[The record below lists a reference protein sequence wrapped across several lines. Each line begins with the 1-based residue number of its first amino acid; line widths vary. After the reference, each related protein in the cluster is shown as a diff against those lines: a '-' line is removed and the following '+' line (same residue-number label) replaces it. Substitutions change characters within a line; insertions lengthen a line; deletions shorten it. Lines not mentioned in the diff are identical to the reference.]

1 MPFNRDVILSHRPS
15 NVDLHPRRGKCY
27 NKIIFL
33 DFLFF
38 QDATSAQEM
47 KHVVLGPRV
56 DQGHVLAF
64 PVPADRWFTRL
75 VDTPATEEISVD
87 VDFTLFSCSL
97 APGFHIAD
105 FKARKL
111 RNVLNRM

>member
-1 MPFNRDVILSHRPS
+1 MLLTLES
-15 NVDLHPRRGKCY
+15 Y
-27 NKIIFL
+27 IIFL

-38 QDATSAQEM
+38 QDATSAKEM

-64 PVPADRWFTRL
+64 PVPANRWFTRL
-75 VDTPATEEISVD
+75 VDTPATEETSVD

>member
-1 MPFNRDVILSHRPS
+1 MFP
-15 NVDLHPRRGKCY
+15 
-27 NKIIFL
+27 
-33 DFLFF
+33 DFLSF
-38 QDATSAQEM
+38 QDATSAKEM

-64 PVPADRWFTRL
+64 PVPANRWFTRL
-75 VDTPATEEISVD
+75 VDTPATEETSVD

>member
-1 MPFNRDVILSHRPS
+1 MPVNRDVILSHRPS
-15 NVDLHPRRGKCY
+15 NVDLHPRGGKCY
-27 NKIIFL
+27 NKIIFP
-33 DFLFF
+33 DFLSS

-56 DQGHVLAF
+56 DQGQVLAC

-75 VDTPATEEISVD
+75 VDTPVTEEMS

-111 RNVLNRM
+111 RNVLKRM